1 MSRYYPIFLDLQGRT
16 AIVVGG
22 GRVAARKAAGLAEA
36 GAHVRVIAPSISSGL
51 RAQEIVRRPYRSG
64 DLKGA
69 VLAIAAT
76 DDRQVNHAIAS
87 EALRRSIPVNVADSL
102 EECTFLAPSRISRGK
117 LQIAVSTGGQ
127 DPRLAKQL
135 RQVLEREL
143 RKARLPE
150 ARNPKARRP
159 KARPKARA

>member
-1 MSRYYPIFLDLQGRT
+1 MQGRT
-16 AIVVGG
+16 AVVVGG

-36 GAHVRVIAPSISSGL
+36 GAHVRVIAPRISSGL

-69 VLAIAAT
+69 ALAFAAT
-76 DDRQVNHAIAS
+76 DSRQVNHAIAS

-102 EECTFLAPSRISRGK
+102 EECTFLAPARVSRGG
-117 LQIAVSTGGQ
+117 LQIAISTGGQ

-135 RQVLEREL
+135 RHVLEKEL

-150 ARNPKARRP
+150 TRNPKAKRP
-159 KARPKARA
+159 KARPEVRA